1 MREFEIRRIRVYGI
15 TPAET
20 PPYRYAGHHPLR
32 RVAYTVVRIDT
43 GGGATGWSGVDCKEP
58 ETPPGPAVAAFEPL
72 IEDLVGFNTVN
83 RCSKTSDL
91 LARRSQPV
99 PDAES
104 LVDIAMW
111 DAFARQ
117 AGISMAALL
126 GGFRDRILT
135 YASSPVFESVE
146 DYLGYCD
153 AVVADGYPAVKFHVM
168 CSPPFEVELA
178 RAVTNRFGGALR
190 FMFDLEQS
198 YAFDDALALGMELE
212 NMPCDW
218 LEAPLEDTEIDAYAE
233 LNRAVGV
240 DIIPAGNTLVDLPD
254 MARALDAGAWS
265 RLRCD
270 PNNCG
275 GLSQAV
281 KAMALAGT
289 RGLNTE
295 LQSYGYPLAQ
305 AANLALMLG
314 VEGCSYFEQPVPV
327 EHFDYAAAD
336 PIRIDREGS
345 VTLPGRP
352 GLGLEIQAARIEA
365 DAFTTLDS
373 GSLQNSVW

>member
-1 MREFEIRRIRVYGI
+1 MNEFEIRRIRVYGI

-20 PPYRYAGHHPLR
+20 PPYRFAGHQPPQRL
-32 RVAYTVVRIDT
+32 AYTVVRIDT
-43 GGGATGWSGVDCKEP
+43 AGGASGWSGNDCEEP
-58 ETPPGPAVAAFEPL
+58 PTPPGPAVAAFEPL
-72 IEDLVGFNTVN
+72 IEDLVGFNTLN
-83 RCSKTSDL
+83 RCSKTSEL

-99 PDAES
+99 PEAES
-104 LVDIAMW
+104 LIDIAMW
-111 DAFARQ
+111 DVFARQ

-126 GGFRDRILT
+126 GGFRERIPT

-153 AVVADGYPAVKFHVM
+153 RLVADGYPAVKFHVM

-178 RAVTNRFGGALR
+178 HAVTNRFGGTLR

-198 YAFDDALALGMELE
+198 YAFDDALALGKVLE

-218 LEAPLEDTEIDAYAE
+218 LEAPLEDTQIDAYAE

-240 DIIPAGNTLVDLPD
+240 DIIPAGNTLIDLRD

-275 GLSQAV
+275 GISQAV
-281 KAMALAGT
+281 KAMALANA
-289 RGLNTE
+289 RGLGTE

-314 VEGCSYFEQPVPV
+314 VEGCGYFEQPVPV

-336 PIRIDREGS
+336 PIRIDQDGC
-345 VTLPGRP
+345 VTLPDSP

-373 GSLQNSVW
+373 GSLQNTYS